1 MVHQHFTLVE
11 KLSVAENVML
21 GHPDQGRLFN
31 RRRAEEAVA
40 AAAGRFDIA
49 VNPRADVSQLSV
61 GERQRVEI
69 LKALCRDARILI
81 LDEPTTVLTPQE
93 TEQLFVSIRHLAAD
107 GGSVVF
113 ISHKLNE
120 VLEVCDRVT
129 VLRNGKKTGAVDV
142 RSSKDGTR
150 VDSRRLA
157 RMMVGREVELTR
169 RPRRTN
175 DHIEQLVGAQPRLE
189 VDGVSAFGDR
199 GELALQGV
207 SLQVRPGEIL
217 GVAGV
222 AGNGQHELADVVC
235 GLRLR
240 VSGDVRLDGV
250 SLPSDPRGVIERG
263 VAYVPEDRLGWALA
277 PGMTTA
283 ENLALKAISHNSDV
297 RRGLFVHW
305 PTVQRWA
312 ETLLRDFD
320 VKGTIHL
327 RVDQLS
333 GGNAQKVVL
342 ARELSSDPR
351 LLVIAGPTRGLD
363 IGATYTIRRLI
374 LDAVEAGVGV
384 LLFSE
389 DLDEVMD
396 LSDRIAVLYRGQVA
410 GVLEADGA
418 DAHEIGLLM
427 MGESAA

>member
-1 MVHQHFTLVE
+1 
-11 KLSVAENVML
+11 
-21 GHPDQGRLFN
+21 
-31 RRRAEEAVA
+31 
-40 AAAGRFDIA
+40 
-49 VNPRADVSQLSV
+49 
-61 GERQRVEI
+61 
-69 LKALCRDARILI
+69 
-81 LDEPTTVLTPQE
+81 
-93 TEQLFVSIRHLAAD
+93 
-107 GGSVVF
+107 
-113 ISHKLNE
+113 
-120 VLEVCDRVT
+120 
-129 VLRNGKKTGAVDV
+129 
-142 RSSKDGTR
+142 
-150 VDSRRLA
+150 
-157 RMMVGREVELTR
+157 MMVGREVELAR
-169 RPRRTN
+169 RPRRAN
-175 DHIEQLVGAQPRLE
+175 DHLQEVIGAQPRLE

-199 GELALQGV
+199 GDVALQGV

-222 AGNGQHELADVVC
+222 AGNGQSELADVVC
-235 GLRLR
+235 GLRPR

-263 VAYVPEDRLGWALA
+263 VAYVPEDRLARALA

-283 ENLALKAISHNSDV
+283 ENLALKAVSHNSDV
-297 RRGLFVHW
+297 RRGLFVQW

-312 ETLLRDFD
+312 AALLTDFD
-320 VKGTIHL
+320 VKGTVHL
-327 RVDQLS
+327 RVEQLS

-363 IGATYTIRRLI
+363 IGATHTIRRLI
-374 LDAVEAGVGV
+374 LDAADAGVGV

-418 DAHEIGLLM
+418 DAHEIGLRM
-427 MGESAA
+427 MGEGAA